1 MTDEP
6 KEEECPTS
14 PTPDTLHECVQEYLD
29 QKRDPNEGH
38 DPDQHGGSPRGPG
51 YEPPILNIAPDGGR
65 AIAPKRTSSRSV

>member
-29 QKRDPNEGH
+29 QKE
-38 DPDQHGGSPRGPG
+38 
-51 YEPPILNIAPDGGR
+51 ILMKATILITMAAHLGAQAMNHR
-65 AIAPKRTSSRSV
+65 F